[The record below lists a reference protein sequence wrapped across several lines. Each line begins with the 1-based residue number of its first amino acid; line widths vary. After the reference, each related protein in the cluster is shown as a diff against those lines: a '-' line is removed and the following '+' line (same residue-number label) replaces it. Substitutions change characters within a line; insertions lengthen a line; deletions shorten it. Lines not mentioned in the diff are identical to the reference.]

1 MKVKLGLKNSA
12 MLSSY
17 FEYIF
22 VHLRQKVCLRPEL
35 RTKFLS
41 TLSQNPARTRPRPE
55 KHGSS
60 YNSELYC
67 FALKALAID
76 KTFTQRNFYEAKL
89 KLCQCIF

>member
-1 MKVKLGLKNSA
+1 M
-12 MLSSY
+12 SSY

-22 VHLRQKVCLRPEL
+22 VHLRQKVRLRPEL

-60 YNSELYC
+60 YNSGLYC

-76 KTFTQRNFYEAKL
+76 KTFTQRNFLPSKIEIVSMYFLIK
-89 KLCQCIF
+89 I